1 MKTKN
6 RKTSVVIVLI
16 ASLVM
21 SACGGCSSD
30 SSGAGRL
37 KLSPIYE
44 SALWG
49 AAIGGIIGYQSD
61 EAGEGAALGAVIFG
75 VGALLQQT
83 DKMPE
88 QRREDKHEEEE
99 EEEGQEV
106 VIQINNENGSLMP
119 VVLKK
124 EGGTYVGPNGEHY
137 KRLPTAEQL
146 KPVYGL

>member
-1 MKTKN
+1 MKMRTQQ
-6 RKTSVVIVLI
+6 TSVVIVLI
-16 ASLVM
+16 VSLVL

-30 SSGAGRL
+30 SNGSGRL

-61 EAGEGAALGAVIFG
+61 EAGEGAALGAAIFG

-83 DKMPE
+83 DKMPQE
-88 QRREDKHEEEE
+88 RREHKHEDK
-99 EEEGQEV
+99 EGQEV
-106 VIQINNENGSLMP
+106 VIQIHNENGSLTP

-124 EGGTYVGPNGEHY
+124 EAGTYVGPNGEHY
-137 KRLPTAEQL
+137 KRLPTEEQL

>member
-1 MKTKN
+1 MKTRN

-16 ASLVM
+16 ISLVL
-21 SACGGCSSD
+21 SVCGGCSSD
-30 SSGAGRL
+30 SSGSGRL

-61 EAGEGAALGAVIFG
+61 EAGNGAALGAAIFA

-99 EEEGQEV
+99 EEQEV
-106 VIQINNENGSLMP
+106 VIQINNENGSLTP

>member
-1 MKTKN
+1 MKTRN

-16 ASLVM
+16 ASLVL

-30 SSGAGRL
+30 SSGSGRL

-61 EAGEGAALGAVIFG
+61 EAGNGAALGAGIFA
-75 VGALLQQT
+75 VGALLHQT

-88 QRREDKHEEEE
+88 ERKEHKHEEEE
-99 EEEGQEV
+99 EQEV
-106 VIQINNENGSLMP
+106 VIQIHNENGSLTP

-137 KRLPTAEQL
+137 NRLPTEEQL

>member
-1 MKTKN
+1 MKMGN
-6 RKTSVVIVLI
+6 RTSVVIVLI
-16 ASLVM
+16 GSLVL

-30 SSGAGRL
+30 SSGSGRL

-61 EAGEGAALGAVIFG
+61 EAGEGAALGAAIFA
-75 VGALLQQT
+75 VGALLHQT

-88 QRREDKHEEEE
+88 ERREDKHEEEE
-99 EEEGQEV
+99 EQEV
-106 VIQINNENGSLMP
+106 VIQIHNDNGSLTP

>member
-1 MKTKN
+1 MKTRNQKM
-6 RKTSVVIVLI
+6 SVVIVLI
-16 ASLVM
+16 VSLLL

-30 SSGAGRL
+30 SSGGGRL

-61 EAGEGAALGAVIFG
+61 EAGEGAALGAAIFG

-83 DKMPE
+83 DKIPE
-88 QRREDKHEEEE
+88 QRKEDEHEEEE
-99 EEEGQEV
+99 EEEQEI
-106 VIQINNENGSLMP
+106 VIQINNENGSLTP

-124 EGGTYVGPNGEHY
+124 EGGAYVGPNGEHY

>member
-1 MKTKN
+1 MKTRN
-6 RKTSVVIVLI
+6 RKASVVIVLI
-16 ASLVM
+16 ASLVL

-30 SSGAGRL
+30 SSGSGRL

-61 EAGEGAALGAVIFG
+61 EAGEGAALGAAIFG
-75 VGALLQQT
+75 VGALLKQT

-88 QRREDKHEEEE
+88 ERREDKHEEEE
-99 EEEGQEV
+99 EQEV
-106 VIQINNENGSLMP
+106 VIQINNENGSLTP

>member
-1 MKTKN
+1 MKTRN
-6 RKTSVVIVLI
+6 RKTPVVTVLVG
-16 ASLVM
+16 SLVL

-30 SSGAGRL
+30 SSGGGRL

-61 EAGEGAALGAVIFG
+61 EAGEGAALGAAVFG
-75 VGALLQQT
+75 VGALLKQT
-83 DKMPE
+83 DKMPD
-88 QRREDKHEEEE
+88 QHREDKQEEEDE
-99 EEEGQEV
+99 QEV
-106 VIQINNENGSLMP
+106 VIQIQNDNGSMTS

-124 EGGTYVGPNGEHY
+124 EGGNYVGPNGEHY
-137 KRLPTAEQL
+137 NHLPTAEQL

>member
-1 MKTKN
+1 MKTRN
-6 RKTSVVIVLI
+6 QKTSVVIVLI
-16 ASLVM
+16 ISLVLL
-21 SACGGCSSD
+21 ACGGCSSD
-30 SSGAGRL
+30 SSGDGRL

-61 EAGEGAALGAVIFG
+61 EAGNGAALGAAIFA

-99 EEEGQEV
+99 EEQEV
-106 VIQINNENGSLMP
+106 VIQINNENGSLTP

>member
-1 MKTKN
+1 MKT
-6 RKTSVVIVLI
+6 RTQQASVVIVLI
-16 ASLVM
+16 VSLVL

-30 SSGAGRL
+30 SSGGGRL

-61 EAGEGAALGAVIFG
+61 EAGEGAALGAAIFG
-75 VGALLQQT
+75 VAALLKQT

-88 QRREDKHEEEE
+88 ERREDKHEEEE
-99 EEEGQEV
+99 EQEV
-106 VIQINNENGSLMP
+106 VIQIHNENGSLTA